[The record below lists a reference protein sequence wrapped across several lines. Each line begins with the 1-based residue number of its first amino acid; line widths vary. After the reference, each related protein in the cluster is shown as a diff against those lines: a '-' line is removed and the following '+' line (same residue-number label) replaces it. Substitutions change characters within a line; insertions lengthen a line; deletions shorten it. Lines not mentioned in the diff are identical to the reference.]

1 MTTAAYRTLIDTLY
15 GASPYAEALSQGGSA
30 TPSGWGADSPVF
42 AKLIEAI
49 RPTLIVEVGTWL
61 GASAVRMAG
70 LLAEHKID
78 GTIVCIDT
86 WLGSPEHWLDAEA
99 RAALDLQ
106 GGYPT
111 LYHQF
116 MANVAAAGCS
126 DVIVPIPQTGD
137 GGARILA
144 RLGLV
149 PDLVYID
156 GAHDAISV
164 YSDISALWPLLR
176 PGGVMFGDDYLGDW
190 MGVVTAVNRFAD
202 KLARKPQIVGEKWI
216 LQKDAA

>member
-1 MTTAAYRTLIDTLY
+1 MPTAAHRTLIDTLY
-15 GASPYAEALSQGGSA
+15 GASPYAEALSHGGSA
-30 TPSGWGADSPVF
+30 TPPGWGADSPVF
-42 AKLIEAI
+42 AKLIEAV

-61 GASAVRMAG
+61 GASACHMAR
-70 LLAEHKID
+70 LLAAHQIP

-99 RAALDLQ
+99 RATLNLKS
-106 GGYPT
+106 GYPT

-116 MANVAAAGCS
+116 LANVTAAGFT

-137 GGARILA
+137 GGARILS

-164 YSDISALWPLLR
+164 YSDISAHWPLLR

-202 KLARKPQIVGEKWI
+202 KLGQKPQIVGEKWI
-216 LQKDAA
+216 LQKDRA